1 MLAFR
6 RCRDLTEG
14 TQKRTGLNGAMPPT
28 GAYHTRGVWK
38 QQLSASA
45 SSVFPDS
52 WEILEAD
59 NWWHRGSR
67 EWGTAQF
74 ELTNKRQPSHR
85 VPELYSGNFSACR

>member
-6 RCRDLTEG
+6 RRRDLHEG

-28 GAYHTRGVWK
+28 GAYHARGVWK

-52 WEILEAD
+52 EEICEKA
-59 NWWHRGSR
+59 RG
-67 EWGTAQF
+67 GT
-74 ELTNKRQPSHR
+74 
-85 VPELYSGNFSACR
+85 